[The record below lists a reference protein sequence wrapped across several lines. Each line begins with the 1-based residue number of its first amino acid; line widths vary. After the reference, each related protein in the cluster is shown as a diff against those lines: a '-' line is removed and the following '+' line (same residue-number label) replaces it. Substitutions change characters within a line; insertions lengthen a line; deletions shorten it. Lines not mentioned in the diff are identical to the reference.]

1 MAARFTARGVLGHP
15 LFWLTAGLLVLPV
28 VVPWL
33 GGTVSLATEIA
44 LFVLLGLGFNMLLG
58 YTGLVSFGH
67 GAFFGLAGYA
77 GALTQI
83 HLVGGLL
90 VPIAAGTLFATVVGA
105 VIGFLLMRKRGVY
118 FSLLTL
124 AFTQMFFY
132 IVYRWTALTGGEN
145 GLGGV
150 KRPVIGLVGLGA
162 LDLGS
167 PLVYYYFAL
176 AFVLASALA
185 IWRIVHSPFG
195 TVLEA
200 IRENEQ
206 RASFVG
212 YPVKMYK
219 FAAFVL
225 SCFFT
230 GLAGVLYA
238 LLIFFVYPETV
249 HVNFSGEILAMS
261 VVGGM
266 RHFVGPA
273 VGAAFFIFFRDFLSS
288 YTENWLIGFGL
299 LFMAFVLFSP
309 QGIVGIVHQVWT
321 RVWTRAAA
329 EPAGSDQAM
338 AGAPEGGVAPEAALE
353 SGARRGGEVLLE
365 AREIVKRFGAM
376 RAVDGADLTIRSG
389 ELHALIGPN
398 GAGKTTLFGVLTGLH
413 PPDGGTIR
421 FRGRA
426 IGDLPPHR
434 IVAAGLSRSFQIISI
449 FQELSVFENVRL
461 AVQAGSRHRFHVWRP
476 ARAFAEVEQ
485 EARRVLHVVGLAGRD
500 AVMASNLSH
509 GQQRLL
515 EIGIALGT
523 RPALLLL
530 DEPLAG
536 LDPAQRERVA
546 GLIKRLSAS
555 VAIVLIE
562 HDIDRVL
569 AISDRIT
576 VLHLGRVIAEG
587 TPAAVQRDPQVQ
599 EAYLGGR
606 GARPAHVPR
615 PVSAPAAALL
625 EVAGMDTFY
634 GKSHI
639 LRDVSF
645 TVRHGEVVCLLGRNG
660 AGKTTTLRSILGLA
674 PPRRGSVRFRG
685 REIVRWAPEA
695 VARLGIGLVP
705 QARGIFTNLTVAEN
719 LWMAELGRARAG
731 NGTPRWDRARVHE
744 RFPRLR
750 EMAKVKAEA
759 LSGGEL
765 QMLAIAR
772 ALLTNAELLLMDEPL
787 AGLSPTAVAGIFQLI
802 EEIRGEATILLVEQ
816 HADLAL
822 AVADRAYIL
831 NRGEIAHEGPAQKL
845 REDEA
850 LRSRV
855 LWF

>member
-1 MAARFTARGVLGHP
+1 VRSGAGHP
-15 LFWLTAGLLVLPV
+15 LLWLTGGLLVLPFL
-28 VVPWL
+28 VPRL

-44 LFVLLGLGFNMLLG
+44 LFVLLGLGFNILLG

-90 VPIAAGTLFATVVGA
+90 VPIAAGTCFATLVGA
-105 VIGFLLMRKRGVY
+105 GVGFLLMRKRGVY

-124 AFTQMFFY
+124 AFTQMFFS
-132 IVYRWTALTGGEN
+132 IVYRWTAVTGGEN

-150 KRPVIGLVGLGA
+150 KRPAVAWPGLGS
-162 LDLGS
+162 LDFGN

-176 AFVLASALA
+176 AFVLASSLA

-195 TVLEA
+195 TVLQA
-200 IRENEQ
+200 IRENER

-212 YPVKMYK
+212 YPVKAYK
-219 FAAFVL
+219 CAAFVL
-225 SCFFT
+225 SCWFT

-249 HVNFSGEILAMS
+249 HVSFSGEILAMA

-266 RHFVGPA
+266 GHFVGPA
-273 VGAAFFIFFRDFLSS
+273 VGAGFFLFFRDFLSS
-288 YTENWLIGFGL
+288 YTENWLIAFGG

-309 QGIVGIVHQVWT
+309 QGIVGIVRQV
-321 RVWTRAAA
+321 RARSRRRAAGAPAAEEDRPGEEGTA
-329 EPAGSDQAM
+329 EPAAGSAGREA
-338 AGAPEGGVAPEAALE
+338 AGAP
-353 SGARRGGEVLLE
+353 GEVLLE
-365 AREIVKRFGAM
+365 AGGIVKRFGAM
-376 RAVDGADLTIRSG
+376 RAVDGADLTVRAG
-389 ELHALIGPN
+389 ELRALIGPN

-413 PPDGGTIR
+413 APDAGTIA

-426 IGDLPPHR
+426 LGGLPPHR

-449 FQELSVFENVRL
+449 FQELSAFENVRL
-461 AVQAGSRHRFHVWRP
+461 AVQARSPHRFHLWRP
-476 ARAFAEVEQ
+476 ARAFAEVDR
-485 EARRVLHVVGLAGRD
+485 EARRILGVVGLADREA
-500 AVMASNLSH
+500 AVASSLSH

-523 RPALLLL
+523 RPAVLLL

-587 TPAAVQRDPQVQ
+587 TPEAVQRDPRVQ

-606 GARPAHVPR
+606 GVR
-615 PVSAPAAALL
+615 APAPRAAALAGGPVLL
-625 EVAGMDTFY
+625 EVAGLDTFY

-639 LRDVSF
+639 LRQVSF
-645 TVRHGEVVCLLGRNG
+645 EVRAGEVACLLGRNG

-674 PPRRGSVRFRG
+674 PPRRGSIRFRG
-685 REIVRWAPEA
+685 REIAGWTPEA
-695 VARLGIGLVP
+695 VARLGIGFVP
-705 QARGIFTNLTVAEN
+705 QARGIFPNLTVAEN

-731 NGTPRWDRARVHE
+731 NGAGAPRWDRARAYE

-750 EMAKVKAEA
+750 EMARAKAEA

-787 AGLSPTAVAGIFQLI
+787 AGLSPTAVAGVFGII
-802 EEIRGEATILLVEQ
+802 EEIRGEVTILLVEQ

-822 AVADRAYIL
+822 TLADRAYIL
-831 NRGEIAHEGPAQKL
+831 NRGEMAHEGPAQEL
-845 REDEA
+845 RENEA
-850 LRSRV
+850 LRARV